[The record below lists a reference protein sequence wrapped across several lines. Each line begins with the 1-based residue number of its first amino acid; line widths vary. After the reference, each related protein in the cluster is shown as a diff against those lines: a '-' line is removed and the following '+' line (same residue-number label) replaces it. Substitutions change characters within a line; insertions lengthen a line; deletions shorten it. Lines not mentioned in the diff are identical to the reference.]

1 MASDTTVAS
10 KSTAAGVG
18 PRKADA
24 PEPAMRGRALT
35 DSASGQP
42 LLDVRGVTIQYK
54 TQHHLIT
61 ATYRVSFKV
70 LQGDRFVVVG
80 PSGCGKSTLL
90 KAVGGY
96 LAPTEGDIRLKGEL
110 ITKPGPD
117 RLMVFQEFDQLLPWM
132 TVLENVVFPLKT
144 TGTLQGKAATERAM
158 HYIEKVKLAEFA
170 NSYPHT
176 LSGGMKQRVAIAR
189 GMAMEP
195 DILLMDEP
203 FAALDALTRTRMQDE
218 LLLLWDEIR
227 FTVLFVTHSI
237 PEAIKLGSRILLLS
251 PHPGQVKAEI
261 NSVPRGQENSNE
273 AAELGRE
280 IHDMLFADQI
290 EEAPHAPNAN
300 NPVG

>member
-1 MASDTTVAS
+1 MARGATLATKTASDT
-10 KSTAAGVG
+10 AAI
-18 PRKADA
+18 RSAT
-24 PEPAMRGRALT
+24 PALPIRGRALT
-35 DSASGQP
+35 DAEAGRP
-42 LLDVRGVTIQYK
+42 LLDVRGVTMQYK
-54 TQHHLIT
+54 TQAHLVT
-61 ATYRVSFKV
+61 ATYRVSFNV

-96 LAPTEGDIRLKGEL
+96 LTPTEGEIRLKGER
-110 ITKPGPD
+110 IAKPGPD
-117 RLMVFQEFDQLLPWM
+117 RIMVFQEFDQLLPWM
-132 TVLENVVFPLKT
+132 TVFENVTFPLKT
-144 TGTLQGKAATERAM
+144 TGTLRGKAADARAM
-158 HYIEKVKLAEFA
+158 HYLDKVKLTDFA
-170 NSYPHT
+170 HSYPHT

-218 LLLLWDEIR
+218 LLSLWDETR

-273 AAELGRE
+273 AAALGRE

-290 EEAPHAPNAN
+290 EEIPNAS
-300 NPVG
+300 GG